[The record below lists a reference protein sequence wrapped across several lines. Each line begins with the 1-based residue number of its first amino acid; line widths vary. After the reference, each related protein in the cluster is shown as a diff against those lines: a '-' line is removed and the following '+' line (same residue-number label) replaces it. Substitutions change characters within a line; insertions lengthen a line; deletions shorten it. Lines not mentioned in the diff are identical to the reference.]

1 MTKDRKI
8 PYGIVNKRE
17 IEKARD
23 EAIDH
28 WLQEASLTTAVIH
41 MLCCDEV
48 KHTEDGIL
56 IDKLWYDA
64 ILRKLTKADT
74 YNDMLLEALV
84 KIKRNL

>member
-23 EAIDH
+23 EAIDN
-28 WLQEASLTTAVIH
+28 WLRESSLTMAVLH
-41 MLCCDEV
+41 MLRYET
-48 KHTEDGIL
+48 KATEDGML

-64 ILRKLTKADT
+64 ILRHLTEADT
-74 YNDMLLEALV
+74 YNDMLLKALV
-84 KIKRNL
+84 KIRRNL